1 MALPHLGIIEGSI
14 HNLLGDAVIT
24 QNQVL
29 KLSANLCTGLR
40 TATTR
45 LCTVP
50 QLLFLE
56 TRNVLIGKIFELSIQ
71 IVI

>member
-1 MALPHLGIIEGSI
+1 MVLPHLGIIESSI
-14 HNLLGDAVIT
+14 HNLLGDAIVT

-29 KLSANLCTGLR
+29 KLSANLGTGLG

-50 QLLFLE
+50 QLLFLKA
-56 TRNVLIGKIFELSIQ
+56 RNVLIGKIFELSIQ
-71 IVI
+71 III